1 MHSNFLFLLLIFIP
15 AFVRAQ
21 SVVPDTTRCA
31 DTTATL
37 PVLLIFSGSDW
48 CQPCIRFEKQ
58 VLSDS
63 AFLSFAQTSLN
74 VVKADFPQRKKLLP
88 AQRRENELLAERYNP
103 EGKFP
108 HVVLI
113 RPDGAVLAVL
123 SADAENGAAFVAQI
137 EKYLPRQ

>member
-1 MHSNFLFLLLIFIP
+1 MRLVFFLFLLIHATGIV
-15 AFVRAQ
+15 AAQ
-21 SVVPDTTRCA
+21 GADPDIVSPA
-31 DTTATL
+31 DTTL
-37 PVLLIFSGSDW
+37 RPVLLVFAGSDW
-48 CQPCIRFEKQ
+48 CQPCIRFEKK

-113 RPDGAVLAVL
+113 RPDGTVLAVL
-123 SADAENGAAFVAQI
+123 PSDAENGAAFVAQI